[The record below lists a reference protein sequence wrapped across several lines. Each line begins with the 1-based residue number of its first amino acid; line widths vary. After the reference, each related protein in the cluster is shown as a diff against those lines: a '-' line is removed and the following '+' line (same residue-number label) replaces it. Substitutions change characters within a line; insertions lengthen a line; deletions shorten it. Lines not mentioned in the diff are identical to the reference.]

1 MFKTTGIYKTNES
14 QLDNHYEESGKTK
27 QNQTLYISILPLQVK
42 LALQRTIKIDTCI
55 ISRRKSVI
63 NRIEA
68 FVINKM

>member
-42 LALQRTIKIDTCI
+42 ALQRTIKINTCI

-63 NRIEA
+63 NRMEA